1 MLASLNVLLERH
13 AAEPSAYLAEQIRS
27 ITDTMNGWEQPA
39 KQLLDSAHM
48 PAELRYSHFDA
59 WLRKLCPDGS
69 AFLGLAIA
77 MEPGVSWA
85 DVEGA
90 YVLHFRG
97 NKFHALKPGAAA
109 GTLTRFS
116 TGQLLEPVIRV
127 MDNCLDSAVEDGLMA
142 ANANVA
148 AMDVNPLVLQPQ
160 SEGKLP
166 ECLSSEE
173 EAEAYRI
180 AQIHVELCLCRL
192 AIAQLPDQTEE
203 SLDRIAIEHVTQGKP
218 LPATTTD
225 LPKLPMQRYGKTQ
238 ASPLA
243 VSFGDSVAKFPNLN
257 LSGSDATHPQGL
269 SADFKGPLAY
279 LRMAN
284 SDRQE
289 FGTLTAQLCA
299 RIGGVALQD
308 GAHEGYGLSY
318 IQDHANT
325 VNTDAFLLAAQ
336 TRARISA
343 EGIAAPP
350 SNDRTAGDDAGTL
363 KADPAI
369 TGPQRAAL
377 FSSTRQPARD
387 KINKGSSV
395 MKHVGKGTSAAH
407 KRINKKNNAA
417 NNAKKKTR
425 PPKPC
430 PCCRREFAYNGFSRD
445 MRRHTSKVPACAE
458 FIEAINKNSAEYK
471 FAWKHTPKGYAEV
484 QALKKQRKG

>member
-13 AAEPSAYLAEQIRS
+13 AAEPSADLAEQIS
-27 ITDTMNGWEQPA
+27 SMTDTMNGWEQPA

-59 WLRKLCPDGS
+59 WLRELCPDGS

-116 TGQLLEPVIRV
+116 TGHLLEPVIRV

-148 AMDVNPLVLQPQ
+148 AMDVNPLVLHPQ

-166 ECLSSEE
+166 ERLSSEE

-218 LPATTTD
+218 LPAAATD
-225 LPKLPMQRYGKTQ
+225 LPTLPMQRYGKTQ

-284 SDRQE
+284 SDSSFRE
-289 FGTLTAQLCA
+289 
-299 RIGGVALQD
+299 
-308 GAHEGYGLSY
+308 
-318 IQDHANT
+318 
-325 VNTDAFLLAAQ
+325 FLLI
-336 TRARISA
+336 IS
-343 EGIAAPP
+343 
-350 SNDRTAGDDAGTL
+350 
-363 KADPAI
+363 
-369 TGPQRAAL
+369 
-377 FSSTRQPARD
+377 
-387 KINKGSSV
+387 
-395 MKHVGKGTSAAH
+395 
-407 KRINKKNNAA
+407 
-417 NNAKKKTR
+417 
-425 PPKPC
+425 
-430 PCCRREFAYNGFSRD
+430 
-445 MRRHTSKVPACAE
+445 
-458 FIEAINKNSAEYK
+458 
-471 FAWKHTPKGYAEV
+471 
-484 QALKKQRKG
+484 

>member
-13 AAEPSAYLAEQIRS
+13 AAEPSADLAEQIS
-27 ITDTMNGWEQPA
+27 SMTDTMNGWEQPA

-59 WLRKLCPDGS
+59 WLRELCPDGS

-116 TGQLLEPVIRV
+116 AGHLLEPVIRV
-127 MDNCLDSAVEDGLMA
+127 MYNCLDSGVKDGLMA

-148 AMDVNPLVLQPQ
+148 AMDVNPIVLQPQ

-166 ECLSSEE
+166 AHLSSEE

-218 LPATTTD
+218 LPAAATD
-225 LPKLPMQRYGKTQ
+225 LPTLPMQRYGKTQ

-284 SDRQE
+284 SDHQE

-336 TRARISA
+336 TRARIR
-343 EGIAAPP
+343 EGIA
-350 SNDRTAGDDAGTL
+350 L
-363 KADPAI
+363 E
-369 TGPQRAAL
+369 
-377 FSSTRQPARD
+377 
-387 KINKGSSV
+387 
-395 MKHVGKGTSAAH
+395 
-407 KRINKKNNAA
+407 
-417 NNAKKKTR
+417 
-425 PPKPC
+425 
-430 PCCRREFAYNGFSRD
+430 RESR
-445 MRRHTSKVPACAE
+445 
-458 FIEAINKNSAEYK
+458 
-471 FAWKHTPKGYAEV
+471 
-484 QALKKQRKG
+484 